1 MDPLSIP
8 NSSVIS
14 MGSVEFE
21 IKWELN
27 VEA

>member
-1 MDPLSIP
+1 MDPSSIP
-8 NSSVIS
+8 NGTVIS

>member
-1 MDPLSIP
+1 MDPSSIP
-8 NSSVIS
+8 NSSIIS
-14 MGSVEFE
+14 MSSVDSE

>member
-14 MGSVEFE
+14 MSSVEFE
-21 IKWELN
+21 IKCELN